1 MTFAR
6 DAAPMQAS
14 SARPVGPRTVRAA
27 VAIGSAIFGRDGAGP
42 PPERLAYLGA
52 EVEDFLSRCGPRART
67 MLTLMVW
74 LVALAAPLCI
84 GRLGSLAALS
94 QRDRVRALDR
104 LERRFGEPLFAIKA
118 VLCLIYYEHPDAAR
132 EIGFDGEC
140 LLPRAAP

>member
-1 MTFAR
+1 MTTTR
-6 DAAPMQAS
+6 D
-14 SARPVGPRTVRAA
+14 AA
-27 VAIGSAIFGRDGAGP
+27 VAIGSAIFARGNAGP
-42 PPERLAYLGA
+42 PPERLEYLGR
-52 EVEDFLSRCGPRART
+52 EVDDFLARCGPRART
-67 MLTLMVW
+67 MLTFMVW

-84 GRLGSLAALS
+84 GKLGSLAKLS
-94 QRDRVRALDR
+94 QVDRIRALDR

>member
-1 MTFAR
+1 MT
-6 DAAPMQAS
+6 
-14 SARPVGPRTVRAA
+14 TVRAA
-27 VAIGSAIFGRDGAGP
+27 VAIGAAIFGRGDAEP
-42 PPERLAYLGA
+42 PPERLEYLGR
-52 EVEDFLSRCGPRART
+52 EVDDFLARCGPRARV

-84 GRLGSLAALS
+84 GKLGSLATLPQAE
-94 QRDRVRALDR
+94 RVRALDR

-140 LLPRAAP
+140 LLPRTAP